1 LFVNPFADGLIT
13 ADEPKGLCMN
23 TKNRI
28 FEQTFKGYLAEI
40 AGIDFRWIE
49 AKLGIAAR
57 EGCAVIPLLGTD
69 YRVSAGDDARGL
81 P

>member
-1 LFVNPFADGLIT
+1 MKPLLNPFGDRLIT
-13 ADEPKGLCMN
+13 ADEPKGLCIY

-49 AKLGIAAR
+49 AKLGIAAL
-57 EGCAVIPLLGTD
+57 EGCAVIPLKKFLKPD
-69 YRVSAGDDARGL
+69 KARSV
-81 P
+81 

>member
-1 LFVNPFADGLIT
+1 LFVNHFADGLIT
-13 ADEPKGLCMN
+13 ADEPKRFCMD

-49 AKLGIAAR
+49 TRLGISAL
-57 EGCAVIPLLGTD
+57 EGCAVIPLKKFLEPD
-69 YRVSAGDDARGL
+69 KARSV
-81 P
+81 